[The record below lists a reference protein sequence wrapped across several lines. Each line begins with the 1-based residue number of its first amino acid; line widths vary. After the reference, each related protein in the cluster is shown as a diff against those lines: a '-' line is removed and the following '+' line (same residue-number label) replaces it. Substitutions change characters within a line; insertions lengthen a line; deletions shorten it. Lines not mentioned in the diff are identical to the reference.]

1 MKTKLFVL
9 FGLLLFNA
17 TTYSQKVIINPTQK
31 EKALQTPKELL
42 WLTLNKTTFFPSE
55 YLYFNSYLLNAESL
69 ETSTVSQSIYIRLV
83 AADESYSEIKRVNL
97 SDGYGSGDWFI
108 SSDLATGSYTL
119 QAYSQ
124 WMLNWPESIFEQEIH
139 IINPYTNAK
148 VSTEELSISTAS
160 AKATSNHRFE
170 IDLKASYTTRDSITL
185 NIGKTREGSLINR
198 PVSISVRKVG
208 ELEEPFVNLELTKID
223 SSRLGDTIY
232 KPEHRGSS
240 IRLQLNQDYINPET
254 TIITQ
259 QGTNQTFSKMV
270 KEGSTYYATLENLTT
285 DYPIVLQE
293 ASKVSLE
300 NLVTFESLP
309 SLCKK
314 PLQSTFKPLS
324 EDQKPRLLQRSIYNQ
339 IENNYFDFR
348 PDSVIVKPARDFL
361 NHLPSKEYNLNE
373 YNRFRS
379 LKETIREIIPEVSVN
394 NYRGTETVSIKQ
406 IQVLPGYL
414 PALLMIDGIQFT
426 SSEDL
431 FKVDATLVDYIR
443 IYTDPIVYGGKTYAG
458 ALLMDGNSTQANYFK
473 TGTLVPKSLLSAS
486 PKKYYNQTHLADANL
501 PDFRTQLF
509 WNPGM
514 EIASKKTIRLTTSE
528 VKGEYIVQIQ
538 GLDNHGRPFYE
549 VKSFSVN

>member
-1 MKTKLFVL
+1 MKTKLLVL
-9 FGLLLFNA
+9 IGLFFFS
-17 TTYSQKVIINPTQK
+17 TITYSQQEFVNAAQK
-31 EKALQTPKELL
+31 EKALQTPRELL

-55 YLYFNSYLLNAESL
+55 YLYFNGYLIDAKNREA
-69 ETSTVSQSIYIRLV
+69 STVSQSIYLRLV
-83 AADESYSEIKRVNL
+83 SADESYSEIKRVAL
-97 SDGYGSGDWFI
+97 SDGFGSGDWFI

-139 IINPYTNAK
+139 VINPYTNAK
-148 VSTEELSISTAS
+148 ITAEEGSIPKFS
-160 AKATSNHRFE
+160 ATGKSNHRFE

-185 NIGKTREGSLINR
+185 NIRKTREGSLINR

-208 ELEEPFVNLELTKID
+208 ELEEPYVNLELTKID
-223 SSRLGDTIY
+223 TSRLGDTIY

-254 TIITQ
+254 AIITQ

-300 NLVTFESLP
+300 NLATFESLP
-309 SLCKK
+309 SLDKK
-314 PLQSTFKPLS
+314 PLPSTFRPLS

-339 IENNYFDFR
+339 IENNYFEFR
-348 PDSVIVKPARDFL
+348 PDSVIVKPAKDFL
-361 NHLPSKEYNLNE
+361 SHLPSKEYNLNE

-394 NYRGTETVSIKQ
+394 NYRGTETVAIKQ
-406 IQVLPGYL
+406 IQILPGYL

-426 SSEDL
+426 TSEDL

-473 TGTLVPKSLLSAS
+473 TGTLVPESLLSAS
-486 PKKYYNQTHLADANL
+486 PKKYYNQTHLAKSNL

-509 WNPGM
+509 WSPRID
-514 EIASKKTIRLTTSE
+514 IASKKTIRLTTSE

-538 GLDNHGRPFYE
+538 GLDDHGQPFYE

>member
-83 AADESYSEIKRVNL
+83 AADDSCSEIKRVSL

-208 ELEEPFVNLELTKID
+208 ELEEPYVNLELTKIN
-223 SSRLGDTIY
+223 SSRLGDSIY

-254 TIITQ
+254 AIITQ

-309 SLCKK
+309 SLDKK

-339 IENNYFDFR
+339 IENNYFEFR
-348 PDSVIVKPARDFL
+348 PDSVIVKPTKDFL
-361 NHLPSKEYNLNE
+361 SHLPSKEYNLNE

-394 NYRGTETVSIKQ
+394 NHRGTETVAIKQ
-406 IQVLPGYL
+406 IQILPGYL

-426 SSEDL
+426 TSEDL

-473 TGTLVPKSLLSAS
+473 TGTLVPQSLLSAS
-486 PKKYYNQTHLADANL
+486 PKKYYNQTHLVDANL

-514 EIASKKTIRLTTSE
+514 HIASKKTIRLTTSE
-528 VKGEYIVQIQ
+528 IKGEYIVQIQ

>member
-9 FGLLLFNA
+9 IGLFFFS
-17 TTYSQKVIINPTQK
+17 TITYSQQQVINATQK
-31 EKALQTPKELL
+31 EKALQTPRELL

-55 YLYFNSYLLNAESL
+55 YLYFNGYLLDAENL
-69 ETSTVSQSIYIRLV
+69 EASTVSQSIYLRLIS
-83 AADESYSEIKRVNL
+83 ADGSYSKIKRVAL
-97 SDGYGSGDWFI
+97 SDGFGSGDWFI

-139 IINPYTNAK
+139 VINPYTNAK
-148 VSTEELSISTAS
+148 VKAEEGSTSISS
-160 AKATSNHRFE
+160 AKGTSNHRFE
-170 IDLKASYTTRDSITL
+170 IDLKASYTTRDSILL
-185 NIGKTREGSLINR
+185 NIGKTREGSLVSR

-208 ELEEPFVNLELTKID
+208 ELVEPLVNLELAKTIASK
-223 SSRLGDTIY
+223 LGDTIY

-254 TIITQ
+254 AIITQ
-259 QGTNQTFSKMV
+259 QGTNQTFSNMV

-300 NLVTFESLP
+300 NLATFESLP
-309 SLCKK
+309 SFDKK
-314 PLQSTFKPLS
+314 PLPSTFRPLS

-339 IENNYFDFR
+339 IENNYFEFR
-348 PDSVIVKPARDFL
+348 PDSVIVKPAKDFL
-361 NHLPSKEYNLNE
+361 SHLPSKEYNLNE

-426 SSEDL
+426 TSEDL
-431 FKVDATLVDYIR
+431 FKVDATLVDFIR
-443 IYTDPIVYGGKTYAG
+443 IYADPIVYGGKTYAG

-473 TGTLVPKSLLSAS
+473 TGTLVPESLLSTS
-486 PKKYYNQTHLADANL
+486 PKKYYNQTHLADSNL

-509 WNPGM
+509 WNPKIN
-514 EIASKKTIRLTTSE
+514 IASKKTIRLTTSE
-528 VKGEYIVQIQ
+528 VKGKYIVQIQ
-538 GLDNHGRPFYE
+538 GLDDFGQPFYE

>member
-9 FGLLLFNA
+9 VGVFFLITTAFSQQVAINA
-17 TTYSQKVIINPTQK
+17 IQK

-42 WLTLNKTTFFPSE
+42 WLTINKTTFFPSE
-55 YLYFNSYLLNAESL
+55 YLYFNGYLLDAENL
-69 ETSTVSQSIYIRLV
+69 KASTVSQSIYIRLV
-83 AADESYSEIKRVNL
+83 AADESYSKIKRVSL
-97 SDGYGSGDWFI
+97 RDGFGSGDWFI

-139 IINPYTNAK
+139 IINPYANAK
-148 VSTEELSISTAS
+148 VSAEESSISTTS
-160 AKATSNHRFE
+160 AIDTSNHRFE
-170 IDLKASYTTRDSITL
+170 IDVKASYTTKDSIAL
-185 NIGKTREGSLINR
+185 RIHKTRKGNLISL
-198 PVSISVRKVG
+198 PVSVSVHKID
-208 ELEEPFVNLELTKID
+208 ELFEPPVDLEFAKSD

-240 IRLQLNQDYINPET
+240 IRFQLNQDYINPET
-254 TIITQ
+254 AIITQ
-259 QGTNQTFSKMV
+259 QGTNQVFSKMV
-270 KEGSTYYATLENLTT
+270 KEGSTYYASLENLTT

-309 SLCKK
+309 SPDKR
-314 PLQSTFKPLS
+314 PLKSTFKALS

-339 IENNYFDFR
+339 IENNYFEFR
-348 PDSVIVKPARDFL
+348 PDSVIVKPAKDFL
-361 NHLPSKEYNLNE
+361 SNLASKEYNLNE

-394 NYRGTETVSIKQ
+394 NYRGTETVAIKQ
-406 IQVLPGYL
+406 IQTLPGYL

-426 SSEDL
+426 TSEDL

-458 ALLMDGNSTQANYFK
+458 ALLMDGNSNQANYFK
-473 TGTLVPKSLLSAS
+473 TGALVPESVLSES
-486 PKKYYNQTHLADANL
+486 PKKYYNQTHLADPNL

-509 WNPGM
+509 WNPKM
-514 EIASKKTIRLTTSE
+514 NIDSKKTIRLTTSE

-538 GLDNHGRPFYE
+538 GLDYNGQPFYE
-549 VKSFSVN
+549 MKSFSVN

>member
-1 MKTKLFVL
+1 MKTRLFVL
-9 FGLLLFNA
+9 IGLFFFS
-17 TTYSQKVIINPTQK
+17 TITYSQQQVINAAQK
-31 EKALQTPKELL
+31 EKALQTPRELL

-55 YLYFNSYLLNAESL
+55 YLYFNGYLLDAENL
-69 ETSTVSQSIYIRLV
+69 EASTVSQSIYLKLV
-83 AADESYSEIKRVNL
+83 SADESYSEIKRVSL
-97 SDGYGSGDWFI
+97 SDGVGSGDWFI

-139 IINPYTNAK
+139 VINPYTSAK
-148 VSTEELSISTAS
+148 VRTEEGSISISS
-160 AKATSNHRFE
+160 AKGTSHHRFE

-185 NIGKTREGSLINR
+185 NIRKTKEGSLVSR
-198 PVSISVRKVG
+198 PISISVRKVG
-208 ELEEPFVNLELTKID
+208 ELVEPLVNLELAKTIASK
-223 SSRLGDTIY
+223 LGDTIY

-254 TIITQ
+254 AIITQ

-270 KEGSTYYATLENLTT
+270 TEGSTYYATLENLTT

-309 SLCKK
+309 SLDKK
-314 PLQSTFKPLS
+314 PFQSSFKPLS

-339 IENNYFDFR
+339 IENNYFEFR
-348 PDSVIVKPARDFL
+348 PDSVIVKPAKDFL
-361 NHLPSKEYNLNE
+361 SHLPSKEYNLNE

-394 NYRGTETVSIKQ
+394 NYRGTETVAIKQ
-406 IQVLPGYL
+406 IQILPGYL

-426 SSEDL
+426 TSEDL
-431 FKVDATLVDYIR
+431 FKVDATLVDFIR

-473 TGTLVPKSLLSAS
+473 TGTLVPESLLSAS
-486 PKKYYNQTHLADANL
+486 PKKYYNQTHLTDSNL
-501 PDFRTQLF
+501 PDFRTQLY
-509 WNPGM
+509 WNPRID
-514 EIASKKTIRLTTSE
+514 IASKKTIRLTTSE

-538 GLDNHGRPFYE
+538 GLDDHGQPFYE

>member
-17 TTYSQKVIINPTQK
+17 TTYSQKVIINSTQK

-55 YLYFNSYLLNAESL
+55 YLYFNSYLLNAENL
-69 ETSTVSQSIYIRLV
+69 ETSTVSRSIYIRLV
-83 AADESYSEIKRVNL
+83 AADESYSEIKRVSL

-108 SSDLATGSYTL
+108 SSDLATGSYTI

-148 VSTEELSISTAS
+148 VKAEEGSTSISST
-160 AKATSNHRFE
+160 KGTSNRRFE

-185 NIGKTREGSLINR
+185 SIRKTREGSLISL
-198 PVSISVRKVG
+198 PISVSVRKVG
-208 ELEEPFVNLELTKID
+208 ELEEPYVNLELAKID

-232 KPEHRGSS
+232 IPEHRGSS

-254 TIITQ
+254 AIITQ

-300 NLVTFESLP
+300 NLVIFESLP
-309 SLCKK
+309 SLDKK

-324 EDQKPRLLQRSIYNQ
+324 EDHKPRLLQRSIYNQ
-339 IENNYFDFR
+339 IENNYFEFR
-348 PDSVIVKPARDFL
+348 PDSVIVKPAKDFL
-361 NHLPSKEYNLNE
+361 SHLPSKEYNLNE

-394 NYRGTETVSIKQ
+394 NYRGTETVAIKQ

-426 SSEDL
+426 TSEDL

-473 TGTLVPKSLLSAS
+473 TGTLVPQSLLSAS
-486 PKKYYNQTHLADANL
+486 PKKYYNQTHLTDANL

-509 WNPGM
+509 WNPEM
-514 EIASKKTIRLTTSE
+514 HIASKKTIRLTSSD

-538 GLDNHGRPFYE
+538 GLDDHGRPFYE